1 MLLLSIGFTCAI
13 FCWNEFTFTS
23 GTMMTVPASCDG
35 SRSAIT
41 RSSAMIDAYSVP
53 CAPETSAR
61 TGPGRA
67 PCATTTGMLSA
78 ASDPAGISIVPETF
92 SARPARAVPTTNA
105 SSPGPARAASKRAV
119 AVMFMVLMYAFP
131 ANPHARARTNVDI
144 RVFDERDDLRA
155 KLTEMRLS
163 RDVTAARAEAQSVK
177 VTTLA
182 AKAPPPAED
191 DDAQLAKRFTLVLE
205 RLTKQMEGA
214 GQQQDASQAN
224 PQALAQLLTMAAN
237 RSQNGQQLN
246 DYLNMI
252 RPLTGGKEGNV
263 FVILGGGVPA
273 WDLPT
278 LAPGSQAPPPA
289 QVSAMEKIIDLSE
302 DPLVT
307 MKRFRE
313 LVTAAVQK
321 FNDGSLAA
329 TVWMLDVA
337 EDTITEKKLDP
348 AGVDQ
353 IRAEAANAMSSMQLR
368 KYTENKNKHGALK
381 IVLEFFPTLRL
392 D

>member
-1 MLLLSIGFTCAI
+1 
-13 FCWNEFTFTS
+13 
-23 GTMMTVPASCDG
+23 MTDRVE
-35 SRSAIT
+35 SA
-41 RSSAMIDAYSVP
+41 
-53 CAPETSAR
+53 
-61 TGPGRA
+61 
-67 PCATTTGMLSA
+67 LSA
-78 ASDPAGISIVPETF
+78 LQRYLQDEIPPSAATDAIATLM
-92 SARPARAVPTTNA
+92 ARPPDILMQRVATWVVAQNETRKIPIGELLVF
-105 SSPGPARAASKRAV
+105 SLKKIYIMGELGLLDRVAV
-119 AVMFMVLMYAFP
+119 ADFL
-131 ANPHARARTNVDI
+131 D
-144 RVFDERDDLRA
+144 RVTSIALRSCPVDERDDLRA

-237 RSQNGQQLN
+237 RSHNGQQLN

-368 KYTENKNKHGALK
+368 KYTENKNKHG
-381 IVLEFFPTLRL
+381 
-392 D
+392 